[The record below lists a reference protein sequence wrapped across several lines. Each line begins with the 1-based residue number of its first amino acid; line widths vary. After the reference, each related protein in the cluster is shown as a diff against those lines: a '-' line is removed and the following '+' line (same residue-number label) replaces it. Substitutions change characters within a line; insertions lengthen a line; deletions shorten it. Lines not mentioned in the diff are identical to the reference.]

1 MAKSNAIAEP
11 MRAEESPC
19 GYVPDGKIVVDFFA
33 GGIENSDAGIQVLR
47 YAVCLDGIATGVVG
61 VVEHAEGVRHDM
73 VVGIED
79 DNQVVFI
86 GSVAFH
92 NLLDGIDF
100 GAVFLVGYYDVYGHL
115 QQGDKVLFG
124 QLGGCYGNVVFVAR
138 VLLGVQKAVDG
149 FNYFFPVAQY
159 GKSTKK
165 RCCTA
170 AAG

>member
-1 MAKSNAIAEP
+1 MCQTE
-11 MRAEESPC
+11 
-19 GYVPDGKIVVDFFA
+19 KIVVDFFA

-92 NLLDGIDF
+92 NLLDGVDF
-100 GAVFLVGYYDVYGHL
+100 GAVFLVGHYDVYGHL

-138 VLLGVQKAVDG
+138 YCWVSRKRLTDSITS
-149 FNYFFPVAQY
+149 FPLRNTV
-159 GKSTKK
+159 KSTKK